1 MSDMTVGDVCP
12 KRFGL
17 NYDPPSIIL
26 EYLQVSTGKLFHRRI
41 GLRRLR
47 ANSDPARVAEK
58 LRQKNKALLAEDR
71 VSFEQIVSL
80 VSRLQEGPLKRE
92 AAQGDKAKARK
103 GMDDRIDNKA
113 GGDNR
118 NENIDNKASGDDRFD
133 DNVGNVGNVDYH
145 KMNLNK
151 LSPEEV
157 LKHKAKMDIAFFQNQ
172 KKPGD
177 PGYVY
182 DKQVDFQTDEQM
194 DNDWDSEEDLDD
206 SAGADSSPGA

>member
-1 MSDMTVGDVCP
+1 MSSGVGEPSVGDVCP

-58 LRQKNKALLAEDR
+58 LRQKNRALLAEDR

-80 VSRLQEGPLKRE
+80 VTRLQEGPLKRE
-92 AAQGDKAKARK
+92 DPQKDKAIARK
-103 GMDDRIDNKA
+103 GTDARIDVVP
-113 GGDNR
+113 GIDNR
-118 NENIDNKASGDDRFD
+118 LE
-133 DNVGNVGNVDYH
+133 NVDYH
-145 KMNLNK
+145 QMNLNK
-151 LSPEEV
+151 LTPEEV
-157 LKHKAKMDIAFFQNQ
+157 LEHKARMDVAFFKNQ

-182 DKQVDFQTDEQM
+182 DVQVDFEADGD
-194 DNDWDSEEDLDD
+194 DNDWDSEEDLDA
-206 SAGADSSPGA
+206 SAGADSAPGA

>member
-1 MSDMTVGDVCP
+1 MSDLTLGDVCP

-58 LRQKNKALLAEDR
+58 LRQKNRNLLAEER
-71 VSFEQIVSL
+71 VSFEQLVSL
-80 VSRLQEGPLKRE
+80 VSRLQAGPLKRE
-92 AAQGDKAKARK
+92 PAQEKKAVDCIGIDNRV
-103 GMDDRIDNKA
+103 DNKA
-113 GGDNR
+113 NEDNR
-118 NENIDNKASGDDRFD
+118 CDN
-133 DNVGNVGNVDYH
+133 NVDYH

-151 LSPEEV
+151 LSPEEC
-157 LKHKAKMDIAFFQNQ
+157 LQHKAKMDVAFFQNQ

-182 DKQVDFQTDEQM
+182 DLQVDFATDEQM
-194 DNDWDSEEDLDD
+194 DNDWDSEEDLDASH
-206 SAGADSSPGA
+206 SAGNDSSPGA